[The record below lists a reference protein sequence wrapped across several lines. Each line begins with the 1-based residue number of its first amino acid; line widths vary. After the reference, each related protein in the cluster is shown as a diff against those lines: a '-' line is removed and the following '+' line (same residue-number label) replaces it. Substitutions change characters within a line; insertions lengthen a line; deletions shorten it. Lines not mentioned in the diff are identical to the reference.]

1 MSTLRLA
8 RSTDA
13 GTVGAILSEFV
24 DKTAWMPRIHTRAED
39 LAHAARM
46 IDFGWVTVA
55 EQDGDVLGFAAR
67 NSAEINALYV
77 AQTARGRGIGAVLL
91 SDAQANFERLDLW
104 TFQANPGAQRFYLRQ
119 GFSELSRTDGAEND
133 EKLPDIRLVWNR
145 KDT

>member
-1 MSTLRLA
+1 MTTLRLA

-46 IDFGWVTVA
+46 IDFGWVTVS
-55 EQDGDVLGFAAR
+55 EQDGDVLEFAAR

-77 AQTARGRGIGAVLL
+77 AQTARGSGIGAVLL
-91 SDAQANFERLDLW
+91 SDAQANSERLDLW
-104 TFQANPGAQRFYLRQ
+104 TFQANTGAQRFYLRH